1 MPIYDAFISYSH
13 AKDKP
18 IATALQSVV
27 QRLGKRWYRRRALR
41 VFRDD
46 TSLAASPKLW
56 AAIEEALV
64 QSRFLILLA
73 SPEAAASQWVDNEVE
88 YWVKH
93 KGIDTLLIALTDG
106 DLTWDASLG
115 EFERPVGAPLPPAL
129 ERRFEDEPKLVDL
142 RAYRAAARPR
152 DHRFMERCADFAAA
166 VGGIRK
172 DDLLSQEL
180 RQQRR
185 ALRLALSAVVTLF
198 ALSGIATWL
207 WREAATQQKRAERTL
222 AVATHSAN
230 DLVMDVAVKI
240 RNRLGIPVN
249 LVREI
254 LTRSRDLLDNLSAG
268 GEISTELR
276 GGIARVLRE
285 LATTLQIQ
293 GDIAAALEAAERSR
307 DIMLGLLAEDAG
319 NEQWQKELS
328 LSYNRIGEVL
338 AQANRRSEAL
348 DAYRLA
354 FKIRKALADSKPDN
368 AEVRRDLA
376 VSYERIGDE
385 LLASN
390 QIDEALDAYQNALD
404 IRMLLTIDGPDN
416 REWARDLSVS
426 HEKMGDVRFTTGE
439 FDAALTAYRSSLSIR
454 QSLAAATNAN
464 GEAQRDVAVSHGK
477 IGDTLREMGNIEQ
490 AIEPYR
496 QSLAIRQKLAAT
508 DAGNVRWQLDLL
520 IILLKLCDAN
530 DDLPGHYAQARAI
543 ADRLDA
549 EGKLSIALKH
559 WLQAVEQRL
568 PQH

>member
-27 QRLGKRWYRRRALR
+27 QRLGKPWYRRRALR

-254 LTRSRDLLDNLSAG
+254 LTRSRDLLDRLSAG
-268 GEISTELR
+268 GEISAELR
-276 GGIARVLRE
+276 AGIAKALRE
-285 LATTLQIQ
+285 LSQTLLIQ
-293 GDIAAALEAAERSR
+293 GDIATALEAAEHSR
-307 DIMLGLLAEDAG
+307 AIMLGLLSEDAR
-319 NEQWQKELS
+319 NEQWQRALS
-328 LSYNRIGEVL
+328 LRHNRIGDAL
-338 AQANRRSEAL
+338 SRAGRHDEAL
-348 DAYRLA
+348 QAFRLA
-354 FKIRKALADSKPDN
+354 FDIRKTVAERTPGN
-368 AEVRRDLA
+368 AEYQRDLA
-376 VSYERIGDE
+376 LSYERIGDE
-385 LLASN
+385 LF
-390 QIDEALDAYQNALD
+390 
-404 IRMLLTIDGPDN
+404 
-416 REWARDLSVS
+416 VS
-426 HEKMGDVRFTTGE
+426 GE
-439 FDAALTAYRSSLSIR
+439 
-454 QSLAAATNAN
+454 
-464 GEAQRDVAVSHGK
+464 
-477 IGDTLREMGNIEQ
+477 IE
-490 AIEPYR
+490 
-496 QSLAIRQKLAAT
+496 
-508 DAGNVRWQLDLL
+508 
-520 IILLKLCDAN
+520 
-530 DDLPGHYAQARAI
+530 
-543 ADRLDA
+543 
-549 EGKLSIALKH
+549 
-559 WLQAVEQRL
+559 
-568 PQH
+568 